1 MSAMEVSGEMIV
13 GRITGGGGGGGG
25 GGSIDWFIG
34 TTGVGLLLNVHFN
47 L

>member
-1 MSAMEVSGEMIV
+1 MSVMEVSGEMIV
-13 GRITGGGGGGGG
+13 GRITGGGGG

>member
-1 MSAMEVSGEMIV
+1 MSVMEVSGEMIV